1 MVLVEN
7 VSKNASATDFGWQGA
22 AFGGV
27 PATSADH
34 LDQGV
39 QPAIQERSSSWR
51 PYEKAKEHAPLP
63 MM

>member
-39 QPAIQERSSSWR
+39 QPATQRE
-51 PYEKAKEHAPLP
+51 PHPEGTYEKTKEHAPLP